1 MELNLN
7 LKEKILNF
15 LPNRKCKCCSKK
27 INKLTQNNFCS
38 YYCFID
44 FNSGMLDFFYLFLIL
59 FFSIVLLG
67 NLTLL
72 KIFTFLLIVMSLQ
85 LIFIFLIDT
94 TYTI

>member
-15 LPNRKCKCCSKK
+15 LPNRKCKYCSKK
-27 INKLTQNNFCS
+27 ISKLTQNNFCS
-38 YYCFID
+38 YYCFIE

-59 FFSIVLLG
+59 FFFIVLLG

-72 KIFTFLLIVMSLQ
+72 KIFTFLSIVMSLQ
-85 LIFIFLIDT
+85 IIFIFLVDT
-94 TYTI
+94 TYAI